1 MILQNKWLKSNAIHN
16 TLLGFQICEVPHK
29 YENLI
34 MGYVLHYWYSY
45 LQRVYTILVI
55 LLNWDI
61 IITCFFMTFVQR
73 KQIGGNILAV

>member
-1 MILQNKWLKSNAIHN
+1 MILQNKWLSDIKVEPLVEEKSNAIHN

-45 LQRVYTILVI
+45 LQRLYTIIIAFLVVYSSF
-55 LLNWDI
+55 
-61 IITCFFMTFVQR
+61 C
-73 KQIGGNILAV
+73 

>member
-1 MILQNKWLKSNAIHN
+1 MIVEEKSNAIHN

-45 LQRVYTILVI
+45 FTTGIYTI
-55 LLNWDI
+55 I
-61 IITCFFMTFVQR
+61 IAFLSFC
-73 KQIGGNILAV
+73 